1 MYMSSSRGIS
11 TFKNKLKL
19 TLLITLLIIGFPSE
33 KAPVLKRKKEKKIS
47 VTFRIKI
54 PISFFLIISKLL
66 FLIKFIF
73 NNYITPRAILPLY
86 GIILYYTVVYFLY
99 YLSIPLDKYS
109 V

>member
-1 MYMSSSRGIS
+1 MSSSSGIN

-19 TLLITLLIIGFPSE
+19 TLLITLPMIGFPSE

-73 NNYITPRAILPLY
+73 NNYITSRAMLPLY

-109 V
+109 A